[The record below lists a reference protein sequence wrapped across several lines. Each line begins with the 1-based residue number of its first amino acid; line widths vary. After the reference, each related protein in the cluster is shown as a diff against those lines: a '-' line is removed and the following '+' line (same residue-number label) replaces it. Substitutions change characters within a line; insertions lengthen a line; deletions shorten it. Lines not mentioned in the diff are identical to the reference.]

1 MLIFTDGSH
10 STKPRMSGL
19 GAVILFNNR
28 EHTFG
33 TYTNKCR
40 DNNVAEIAAIAMAV
54 QYIRDNKIVER
65 MEDKTITIIS
75 DSETALRKINQKS
88 QGQDEFES
96 ACLDY
101 IQDFLTLTKKKIKF
115 MQIKG
120 HVHDGTKLSHY
131 NNVADDLAGDYRR
144 IGLELHRTR
153 VSKKHRNNY
162 HHLIRFKNNKEK

>member
-1 MLIFTDGSH
+1 MIIFTDGSH

-19 GAVILFNNR
+19 GAVILYKDR

-54 QYIRDNKIVER
+54 QYIQDNKIVDR
-65 MEDKTITIIS
+65 MEDKTITIVS

-88 QGQDEFES
+88 EGQDDFER

-101 IQDFLTLTKKKIKF
+101 IQEFLSFSKKKINF

-120 HVHDGTKLSHY
+120 HIHDGTKLSHY

-144 IGLELHRTR
+144 LGLELQRERTG
-153 VSKKHRNNY
+153 KKHRNNY
-162 HHLIRFKNNKEK
+162 HHLIRFKNKKEK